1 MSSCPRSRMPFQ
13 RHAASSHS
21 SPSRCRFPRSST
33 MQAWTCWA
41 TCRSRRC
48 GRPFARPS
56 RSSGRVLRRTIWI
69 PRRMGSRP
77 PWPRPEESEKLPV
90 YADPTEGVTVQA
102 PLLRAWTVA
111 LLEKIGTPGDIAAD
125 VAEILVSAD
134 RRGIASHGTAR
145 LPSYVALVEAGV
157 MDPAARPRVDRE
169 RAALARIDANNGWG
183 HHASRFAIDWA
194 IERARSTGSATAVVR
209 NSNHYGIAGWYALRA
224 AEAGLIGASFTN
236 SSPLV
241 APTRAIHPLIGTNPI
256 ALAAPAGHWGRF
268 CLDMATSTIPRGR
281 IEVAGRRGETLPVGW
296 AIGPDGL
303 PATTP
308 DAALAGALLPLGGLE
323 ETAGYKGY
331 GLGLA
336 VDLLTGIL
344 GGAAFGPNI
353 IGLFATDAPS
363 DLGQAFAVIDPAAI
377 DDPGAFESRIERY
390 FDQLTAAET
399 IPDAPG
405 RVLIPGEPEAAAE
418 RR

>member
-77 PWPRPEESEKLPV
+77 PWPRPEESGKLPV

-157 MDPAARPRVDRE
+157 MDPAARPRVDRG
-169 RAALARIDANNGWG
+169 RAA
-183 HHASRFAIDWA
+183 
-194 IERARSTGSATAVVR
+194 
-209 NSNHYGIAGWYALRA
+209 
-224 AEAGLIGASFTN
+224 
-236 SSPLV
+236 V
-241 APTRAIHPLIGTNPI
+241 A
-256 ALAAPAGHWGRF
+256 
-268 CLDMATSTIPRGR
+268 R
-281 IEVAGRRGETLPVGW
+281 IEVAKRRGESLPVGW
-296 AIGPDGL
+296 AIGADGR

-308 DAALAGALLPLGGLE
+308 DEAQAGALLPLGGLE

-331 GLGLA
+331 GLSLA
-336 VDLLTGIL
+336 VDIL
-344 GGAAFGPNI
+344 SGVLGDATFGPNI
-353 IGLFATDAPS
+353 IGLFRPEAPS
-363 DLGQAFAVIDPAAI
+363 DLGHAFWVIDPAAFEE
-377 DDPGAFESRIERY
+377 PGAFEQRLEHLL
-390 FDQLTAAET
+390 DQLVAADT
-399 IPDAPG
+399 VPDAPG
-405 RVLIPGEPEAAAE
+405 RVLIPGEPEAEAE
-418 RR
+418 RRSDARGITIDARHHASLVELAEANGVAFPDISPNG